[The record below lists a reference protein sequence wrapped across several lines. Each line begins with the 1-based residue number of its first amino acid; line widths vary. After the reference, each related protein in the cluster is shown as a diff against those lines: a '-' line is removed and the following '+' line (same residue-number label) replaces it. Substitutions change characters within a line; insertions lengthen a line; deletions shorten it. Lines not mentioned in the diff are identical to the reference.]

1 MLFKKSKKQTVG
13 SNFPKPAK
21 YPSKL
26 ILAMDIEDR
35 RARPRDLS
43 IAYSQDDYLIALKDG
58 IQAIRNAIPYLPGN
72 DLQKAKVACDILIKY
87 RTELLMKVLTSQFSH
102 EIIASA
108 EEYAVQLLSI

>member
-1 MLFKKSKKQTVG
+1 MLFKKSKKQTVVLEI
-13 SNFPKPAK
+13 PEPAN
-21 YPSKL
+21 YPSGT
-26 ILAMDIEDR
+26 ILNTDIADR
-35 RARPRDLS
+35 RGYCRDLS
-43 IAYSQDDYLIALKDG
+43 IAYSQKDYLIALRDG
-58 IQAIRNAIPYLPGN
+58 IQAIQNAIPYLPGK